1 MLNVVA
7 LVQKCLVERLVTLI
21 TVDSIV
27 HYGMLD
33 LLQDVI
39 KKLRKFKTLSKWRRL
54 NGCFNSILVDLPY
67 LESFR
72 MLIVDTMH
80 TNLKQS

>member
-21 TVDSIV
+21 TVDSVV

-54 NGCFNSILVDLPY
+54 NGCFILVDLPY
-67 LESFR
+67 FESFR